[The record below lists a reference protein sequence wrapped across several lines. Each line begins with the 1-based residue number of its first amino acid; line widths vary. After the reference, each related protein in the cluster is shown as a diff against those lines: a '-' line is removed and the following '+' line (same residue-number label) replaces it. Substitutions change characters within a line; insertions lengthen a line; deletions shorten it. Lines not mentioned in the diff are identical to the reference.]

1 MKNTYI
7 TYDLKEKTILTDI
20 FCSYLSESLRQPP
33 LQIEMERTN
42 HIFHARIRGPVTR
55 T

>member
-7 TYDLKEKTILTDI
+7 SYYLKEKTVLTDT
-20 FCSYLSESLRQPP
+20 FCSCVSESLGQPL

-42 HIFHARIRGPVTR
+42 HIFHTRI
-55 T
+55 